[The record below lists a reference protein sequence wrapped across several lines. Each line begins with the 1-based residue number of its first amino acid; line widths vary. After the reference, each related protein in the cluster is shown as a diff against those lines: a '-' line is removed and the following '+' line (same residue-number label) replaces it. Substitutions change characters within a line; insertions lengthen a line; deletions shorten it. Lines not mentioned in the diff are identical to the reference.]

1 MPTTTT
7 NSNATT
13 TSQKTI
19 ISKILV
25 AIDGSD
31 SSMDAAVYAISIAK
45 KYDAELYALHVIH
58 PADVDLLPGPAQTS
72 AYSLVI
78 NTNKESEEYLDKV
91 KLKANEYAITI
102 KTEVIAAI
110 NVAEG
115 IVDYAE
121 GKNTDIIVVG
131 TRGKSGIKKA
141 LLGSVAANVVTYAH
155 CPVLVIK

>member
-19 ISKILV
+19 ISRILV

-31 SSMDAAVYAISIAK
+31 SSMDAADYAISIAK

-78 NTNKESEEYLDKV
+78 NTNKKSEEYLDKV

-110 NVAEG
+110 NLAEG

-141 LLGSVAANVVTYAH
+141 LLGSIAANVVTYAH

>member
-19 ISKILV
+19 ISRILV

-31 SSMDAAVYAISIAK
+31 SSMDAADYAISIAK

-78 NTNKESEEYLDKV
+78 NPNKESEEYLDKV
-91 KLKANEYAITI
+91 KLKSNEYAITI

-141 LLGSVAANVVTYAH
+141 LLGSIAANVVTYAH

>member
-31 SSMDAAVYAISIAK
+31 SSMDAADYAISISK
-45 KYDAELYALHVIH
+45 KYNAELYALHVIH

-78 NTNKESEEYLDKV
+78 NTNKEYEEYLDKV